1 MKESR
6 RVFLI
11 DDYSSSKINGIGT
24 YMTHIVYILNTLNY
38 EVYIIAYNYPC
49 QTACFKR
56 YKNTLTLCV
65 PILNIPIDRYFE
77 IICYFIRLNVE
88 DSETNAF
95 VFNYIVSSI
104 LLNKMK
110 KYYIHSKFIYTIH
123 DMSWTSFFQGDKN
136 LFLKIGIERILSDNR
151 YLCMRKALKCE
162 IDMFESVDKV
172 IALTNTTFGILQREY
187 GVSNPK
193 ISVIPNGIL
202 SDISCIKKKADCF
215 SYINMNDKVLL
226 FVGRVHK
233 SKGIDALIDAFNLVT
248 QIKKDIK
255 LVILGALL
263 PNESQYSKTKNFASN
278 IIFRGFVEKDEVN
291 AWYRTAY
298 MAVFPSYYEQCSYA
312 GLEIMSHQLPVVS
325 SNGFCVNEMFVH
337 NNNALI
343 ADIGDRNNPEEYVY
357 NLKQAM
363 ISLIDDIDFSN
374 SLARAGKIKSD
385 TIYNIHRV
393 SYLYKLMFEELF
405 SH

>member
-1 MKESR
+1 M
-6 RVFLI
+6 
-11 DDYSSSKINGIGT
+11 
-24 YMTHIVYILNTLNY
+24 
-38 EVYIIAYNYPC
+38 
-49 QTACFKR
+49 
-56 YKNTLTLCV
+56 
-65 PILNIPIDRYFE
+65 
-77 IICYFIRLNVE
+77 
-88 DSETNAF
+88 
-95 VFNYIVSSI
+95 
-104 LLNKMK
+104 
-110 KYYIHSKFIYTIH
+110 
-123 DMSWTSFFQGDKN
+123 
-136 LFLKIGIERILSDNR
+136 
-151 YLCMRKALKCE
+151 
-162 IDMFESVDKV
+162 
-172 IALTNTTFGILQREY
+172 
-187 GVSNPK
+187 
-193 ISVIPNGIL
+193 
-202 SDISCIKKKADCF
+202 
-215 SYINMNDKVLL
+215 
-226 FVGRVHK
+226 GRVHK

-357 NLKQAM
+357 NLKHAM

>member
-110 KYYIHSKFIYTIH
+110 K
-123 DMSWTSFFQGDKN
+123 
-136 LFLKIGIERILSDNR
+136 
-151 YLCMRKALKCE
+151 
-162 IDMFESVDKV
+162 
-172 IALTNTTFGILQREY
+172 
-187 GVSNPK
+187 
-193 ISVIPNGIL
+193 
-202 SDISCIKKKADCF
+202 
-215 SYINMNDKVLL
+215 
-226 FVGRVHK
+226 
-233 SKGIDALIDAFNLVT
+233 
-248 QIKKDIK
+248 
-255 LVILGALL
+255 
-263 PNESQYSKTKNFASN
+263 
-278 IIFRGFVEKDEVN
+278 
-291 AWYRTAY
+291 
-298 MAVFPSYYEQCSYA
+298 
-312 GLEIMSHQLPVVS
+312 
-325 SNGFCVNEMFVH
+325 
-337 NNNALI
+337 
-343 ADIGDRNNPEEYVY
+343 
-357 NLKQAM
+357 
-363 ISLIDDIDFSN
+363 
-374 SLARAGKIKSD
+374 
-385 TIYNIHRV
+385 
-393 SYLYKLMFEELF
+393 
-405 SH
+405 